1 MPHHSKFSQYT
12 SSAGRLNQSQRNL
25 VVAFVSI
32 LLPTI
37 FGLSILFLQLFDVTT
52 GAGREYALSARRDT
66 LLLSGYRTSMSL
78 FYTLQE
84 AYAHS
89 SRRDELR
96 PVTRSLV
103 ADLDSIRRSY
113 VRLLDSAQPR
123 NREVLLARFE
133 AHSANVDF
141 LIAYEGKFQAQ
152 TEGSST
158 EESAP
163 LSADRNDVWIPR
175 PHEFTRKMQE
185 DFESILQAE
194 LLENIAQVEQAGSR
208 IKSTTL
214 RTFGISII
222 LLIVGSALAFF
233 VLLRGKLAKEGTP
246 RFSTLLEYSM
256 NPIEVLGNT
265 GKILY
270 VNPAYERWT
279 GKSTRELIGQP
290 AFEGVRLV
298 QGGPG
303 GDFWPLVVDSLK
315 SGKAWSGDVEIVRPD
330 NGISFTLLI
339 ISPMMDRSGNLLECI
354 AIHHDLTER
363 RELTRKF
370 EESQEKYQNIV
381 ESSLDGI
388 VIVQDGRLVFVNSSA
403 MKIFGYSST
412 EEMKAVSFSETV
424 APASRFFVLEG
435 YQKGKLIGEDILRN
449 YELKGLTKLGKMVD
463 LEVNAKLVS
472 WNGRPAV
479 QASFRDITERKT
491 LEREQALWLWEQ
503 ETMSTIDRQLVS
515 TVDLQKVLENIS
527 HHAKILTR
535 ADWAGVMLVDLETS
549 IARWRAMKGNEAPLP
564 PESFR
569 LTGIHA
575 ELARSKEPLV
585 IQDFGVNPRFPVE
598 ELPPFKAERII
609 SAARFPL
616 VVDREIRGQLMI
628 GFRQHHEFSPR
639 ELRLLVSLAEK
650 SSIGLANAQLYDSLL
665 SREKELEMLSGA
677 RVQAQEDERR
687 RIAREIHDSLGQM
700 LTAIK
705 FNVEIL
711 EDSSDLQ
718 QHSDK
723 ERLEDIKSLLDNSM
737 AEAREISYNLMPSV
751 LVDFGLVPALQNQCE
766 QFSKRTGVKMNF
778 RVTGVDARIDPAME
792 IGLYR
797 IAQEAL
803 NNIAKHAEAAEVNV
817 QLIAD
822 EQTLR
827 LMVDDDGKGF
837 TIRTFDPTYEER
849 HGMGLVG
856 MRERA
861 VSFNGTFIINSKPE
875 QGTEIIVEIPLR
887 QRTNGDA

>member
-1 MPHHSKFSQYT
+1 MPHHSA
-12 SSAGRLNQSQRNL
+12 SSEYSSWASRLNRPQRNL
-25 VVAFVSI
+25 AVALVSI
-32 LLPTI
+32 LLPTVI
-37 FGLSILFLQLFDVTT
+37 GLSILFLQLFDATAS
-52 GAGREYALSARRDT
+52 AGKGHAGSAARDT
-66 LLLSGYRTSMSL
+66 LLLTGYRTSISL

-84 AYAHS
+84 SYSDS
-89 SRRDELR
+89 SRREVLR
-96 PVTRSLV
+96 PVAGQLI
-103 ADLDSIRRSY
+103 AALDS
-113 VRLLDSAQPR
+113 VRKNYLDLLVHTPPGD
-123 NREVLLARFE
+123 REVLLARF
-133 AHSANVDF
+133 APFSANIDF
-141 LIAYEGKFQAQ
+141 LAAQQGRLLGKTDGFGAGTPPSVPAVRDEAFLPQ
-152 TEGSST
+152 
-158 EESAP
+158 P
-163 LSADRNDVWIPR
+163 N
-175 PHEFTRKMQE
+175 EFIRKMRE
-185 DFESILQAE
+185 DFESILEAE
-194 LLENIAQVEQAGSR
+194 LLENITQVERAGTR
-208 IKSTTL
+208 IRSTTL

-222 LLIVGSALAFF
+222 LFVVGSALAFY
-233 VLLRGKLAKEGTP
+233 VLRQEKEVKEGTR
-246 RFSTLLEYSM
+246 RFYTLLEYSI
-256 NPIEVLGNT
+256 NPIEVVDAEGR
-265 GKILY
+265 ILY
-270 VNPAYERWT
+270 VNPAYERWART
-279 GKSTRELIGQP
+279 PARELIGQA
-290 AFEGVRLV
+290 AFEGVSPV
-298 QGGPG
+298 SGGSQRG
-303 GDFWPLVVDSLK
+303 SFWPLVADSLK
-315 SGKAWSGDVEIVRPD
+315 SGKAWSGDVEILRPD
-330 NGISFTLLI
+330 EGITFTLLI
-339 ISPMMDRSGNLLECI
+339 ISPMMDRSGKLLECV

-363 RELTRKF
+363 KELTRKF
-370 EESQEKYQNIV
+370 EESQEKYQSIV

-403 MKIFGYSST
+403 MKIFGYSSV
-412 EEMKAVSFSETV
+412 EEMRAVSFSETV

-449 YELKGLTKLGKMVD
+449 YELKGMTKLGRVVD

-535 ADWAGVMLVDLETS
+535 ADWAGVMLVDLATS
-549 IARWRAMKGNEAPLP
+549 VARWRAMKGNEVPLP
-564 PESFR
+564 SESFR
-569 LTGIHA
+569 LKGVHA
-575 ELARSKEPLV
+575 EVARSKEPLV
-585 IQDFGVNPRFPVE
+585 IQDFGSNPRFPVE
-598 ELPPFKAERII
+598 EFPPFKAERIV
-609 SAARFPL
+609 SATRFPL
-616 VVDREIRGQLMI
+616 VVDREIRGQLVI
-628 GFRQHHEFSPR
+628 GYRQHHEFSPR

-718 QHSDK
+718 QEGDK
-723 ERLEDIKSLLDNSM
+723 HRLEDIKSLLDNSM

-751 LVDFGLVPALQNQCE
+751 LVDFGLVPALQLQCE
-766 QFSKRTGVKMNF
+766 QFAKRNSVKTNF
-778 RVTGVDARIDPAME
+778 GATGVDSRIDPAME

-803 NNIAKHAEAAEVNV
+803 NNIAKHAEAEEVNV

-827 LMVDDDGKGF
+827 LMIDDDGTGF
-837 TIRTFDPTYEER
+837 MIRAFDPTHLQR
-849 HGMGLVG
+849 HGMGLVS

-861 VSFNGTFIINSKPE
+861 VSFSGTFSIHSKPG
-875 QGTEIIVEIPLR
+875 QGTEIIVEIPH
-887 QRTNGDA
+887 QRTHGGT